1 MNNKVTIF
9 CMSGEKPV
17 KHHFENLDSLGWGKG
32 NINSGYLL
40 ELIDKPIRA
49 NGFTTDEKYIY
60 MSVDR
65 FSPEECSELD
75 SESVEQVDV
84 FFNGSNIISFLGWVN
99 KDTRTISSSDF
110 NGWITEYHFNQNMWD
125 KIVIK
130 QTEIV

>member
-1 MNNKVTIF
+1 
-9 CMSGEKPV
+9 MSGKKPV
-17 KHHFENLDSLGWGKG
+17 KHHYENLDSLGWGKG

-49 NGFTTDEKYIY
+49 NGFATDENYIY

-99 KDTRTISSSDF
+99 EDTRTISSSDF
-110 NGWITEYHFNQNMWD
+110 SGKEVVRFLRTMPLRYLM
-125 KIVIK
+125 
-130 QTEIV
+130 T